1 MLFEF
6 IAGLIG
12 GFVSVGILSIVGIKI
27 VLPRFTKRLLENG
40 QFVAQQLRAVDSR
53 VSRTAQQKIGKDV
66 IQNTPLGAILQF
78 LSEDTVNYLM
88 DHPEALPDVLKK
100 WLPLINLGKDLI
112 PMIMGQLSEKNIK
125 NQWDL

>member
-6 IAGLIG
+6 LAGLIG

>member
-6 IAGLIG
+6 LAGLLG
-12 GFVSVGILSIVGIKI
+12 GLVGVGILSIVGFKLI
-27 VLPRFTKRLLENG
+27 LPKFTKKLIENG

-78 LSEDTVNYLM
+78 LSEDTVNYLL

-112 PMIMGQLSEKNIK
+112 PIIMQQIEKTPK